1 MTLSLA
7 LNNALSG
14 LQANTRQA
22 EVISTNVANA
32 LTEGFGRRG
41 LSLSPGAISGVRV
54 DGVVRASAPAL
65 TEARRFADASASAA
79 SVLSDAFTRLASAV
93 GEPGGLAALATAADD
108 LDAALAAAAD
118 TPESPTLLKNAALAA
133 GDFSA
138 SINRIAAEAM
148 KVRISADASIAGQ
161 VQTINASLSKI
172 QSLNGEIKAK
182 QLSGGDVS
190 ALLDQ
195 REVLIKEASG
205 MIPIRTIERPFGEVA
220 IYARNGGQLL
230 DGKVFELGFTPSPNA
245 PSGATVGNG
254 GLSGLTI
261 NDVPIAIGEGDGNGL
276 FDGGSLAA
284 SFEVRDQ
291 IATEATAML
300 DGLAAGLI
308 TRVQDLPEDATL
320 SIGDAGIFTDGGTAF
335 DPADEAGIALRDR
348 KSVV

>member
-118 TPESPTLLKNAALAA
+118 TPESPTL
-133 GDFSA
+133 
-138 SINRIAAEAM
+138 
-148 KVRISADASIAGQ
+148 
-161 VQTINASLSKI
+161 
-172 QSLNGEIKAK
+172 
-182 QLSGGDVS
+182 
-190 ALLDQ
+190 
-195 REVLIKEASG
+195 
-205 MIPIRTIERPFGEVA
+205 
-220 IYARNGGQLL
+220 
-230 DGKVFELGFTPSPNA
+230 
-245 PSGATVGNG
+245 
-254 GLSGLTI
+254 
-261 NDVPIAIGEGDGNGL
+261 
-276 FDGGSLAA
+276 
-284 SFEVRDQ
+284 
-291 IATEATAML
+291 
-300 DGLAAGLI
+300 
-308 TRVQDLPEDATL
+308 
-320 SIGDAGIFTDGGTAF
+320 
-335 DPADEAGIALRDR
+335 
-348 KSVV
+348 